1 MNKFAL
7 EKSEIIDS
15 DMSSIAQK
23 IYKTENNLPQII
35 EELQRYMQDEQN
47 RRLAF
52 YDWVDDSMKAE
63 FILGEIVVHSPALE
77 KHTSVR
83 LQLTRL
89 LSLFAEE
96 NNLGLVR
103 DEKAMVHL
111 TRNSYEPDIC
121 FWSSEKSAQ
130 FKPETSIYPAPDL
143 VVEILSKHTKR
154 NDRGIKFDDY
164 FINGVHEY
172 WIIDPNKQ
180 VIEQYYISPTN
191 DKKYTLFGIWDE
203 THEIESRVV
212 KGFKIPVLAAFD
224 AEANRQAIKNLL

>member
-1 MNKFAL
+1 
-7 EKSEIIDS
+7 
-15 DMSSIAQK
+15 MSSIAQK

-63 FILGEIVVHSPALE
+63 FILGETVVHSPALNV
-77 KHTSVR
+77 HNIIQGHV
-83 LQLTRL
+83 QRL
-89 LSLFAEE
+89 LALHVEE
-96 NNLGLVR
+96 NKLGLVLG
-103 DEKAMVHL
+103 EKAMVHL
-111 TRNSYEPDIC
+111 TRNSYEPDVC
-121 FWSSEKSAQ
+121 FWNSEKSAG

-203 THEIESRVV
+203 THEIESRAV

-224 AEANRQAIKNLL
+224 AKANRQTIKNLL